1 MKYAYD
7 REKMIERTKAEPTW
21 LHFGAGN
28 IFRAFPCAMAE
39 KLLSSGDMDR
49 GIIAAEGFDEEIIEK
64 AYRPFGNES
73 LLVTLCGDGG
83 VKKLKI
89 GSVAESLTVTGDR
102 ERLKEIA
109 GAGSLSLISFT
120 ITEKGYAVRR
130 PDGELYPTAAADIK
144 AGPDGAKTTMAV
156 VAALLYA
163 RYGCGGEPV
172 SLVSM
177 DNCSGNG
184 DKLKAAVLT
193 FAEGWMAEGFVD
205 GGFIEYLS
213 DEGKVAFPCSMI
225 DKITPRPDPKV
236 AEMLRAEGEKNT
248 DIIVTEKKTYTSYFV
263 NAEATEYLVIEDK
276 FPAGRPP
283 LHKAGV
289 IFTDRKTVENTEK
302 MKVSTCL
309 NPLHTALAIYGCL
322 LGHSLISEEMGDPQ
336 LFALVRCLG
345 YDEGLRVVT
354 DPGIISPAAFLD
366 EVVKERLPN
375 PFMPDA
381 PQRIATDT
389 SQKLPIRF
397 GETVKAYI
405 ERELPMSQLK
415 AIPLVAAGWCRY
427 LMAVTDDGEKFTP
440 SPDPRF
446 EECSSHLRGITLG
459 GEEVDVCAHLKPILS
474 DPSIFGVDLYHTPI
488 AWRAEEYFREM
499 IRGKGA
505 VRELLKRELTE
516 CDGERS

>member
-7 REKMIERTKAEPTW
+7 REKMMKRTKEAPVW

-28 IFRAFPCAMAE
+28 IFRAFPCALAE
-39 KLLSSGDMDR
+39 NLLSSEDMDR

-73 LLVTLCGDGG
+73 LLVTLCGDGE
-83 VKKLKI
+83 VRKQKI
-89 GSVAESLTVTGDR
+89 GSVAESLTVSGDR
-102 ERLKEIA
+102 ERLFEI
-109 GAGSLSLISFT
+109 GRSPSLSMVSFT
-120 ITEKGYAVRR
+120 VTEKGYAVRK
-130 PDGELYPTAAADIK
+130 PSGELYPFAEEEIK
-144 AGPDGAKTTMAV
+144 AGPEGAKNTMAV
-156 VAALLYA
+156 VAAILYA
-163 RYGCGGEPV
+163 RYGCGAHPV

-193 FAEGWMAEGFVD
+193 FAKGWRDGGFVPE
-205 GGFIEYLS
+205 GFIEYLT
-213 DEGKVAFPCSMI
+213 DEKKVAFPCSMI
-225 DKITPRPDPKV
+225 DKITPRPDTRV
-236 AEMLRAEGEKNT
+236 AEMLRADGEQNT
-248 DIIVTEKKTYTSYFV
+248 EIIVTEKKTYTSYFV
-263 NAEATEYLVIEDK
+263 NAEATEYLVVEDK
-276 FPAGRPP
+276 FPGGRPP

-309 NPLHTALAIYGCL
+309 NPLHTALAVFGCL
-322 LGHSLISEEMGDPQ
+322 LDHTLISEEMGDPE
-336 LFALVRCLG
+336 LSALVHRLG
-345 YDEGLRVVT
+345 YVEGIRVVT
-354 DPGIISPAAFLD
+354 DPGIISPLQFLD

-405 ERELPMSQLK
+405 ERELPMSQLI

-427 LMAVTDDGEKFTP
+427 LMAVTDEGEQFSP
-440 SPDPRF
+440 SPDPRLS
-446 EECSSHLRGITLG
+446 ECSAHLAGIKLG
-459 GEEVDVCAHLKPILS
+459 DENVDVRNHLKPILS
-474 DPSIFGVDLYHTPI
+474 DASIFGVDLYSTPI
-488 AWRAEEYFREM
+488 AWRAEEYFYEM

-505 VRELLKRELTE
+505 VRRLLKRELTDTE
-516 CDGERS
+516 GEK